1 MEKDNVYV
9 LFEEIKNK
17 IDMIT
22 GSWNKRP
29 EHLLTDRQ
37 KK

>member
-9 LFEEIKNK
+9 LFEEIKNGK
-17 IDMIT
+17 LEQ
-22 GSWNKRP
+22 KP

>member
-17 IDMIT
+17 ID
-22 GSWNKRP
+22 SWIRRP

>member
-17 IDMIT
+17 IEMIN
-22 GSWNKRP
+22 GKLEQKA